1 MQNTKKSI
9 IIIKICF
16 GFEGLFQG
24 VIAMSGC
31 AVAPFALYRPPFS
44 QIKNARSLAKQLG
57 CPLYSPKVMVDCLKQ
72 IPAEDIVKV
81 EPEVLYFYFI
91 LFCFHHQAN
100 YVF

>member
-1 MQNTKKSI
+1 MTELLPKQCKTRKISI

-16 GFEGLFQG
+16 GFKGLFQG

-31 AVAPFALYRPPFS
+31 AIAPFALYRPPFS

-57 CPLYSPKVMVDCLKQ
+57 CPLYSPKVMVECLKQ

-81 EPEVLYFYFI
+81 EPEV
-91 LFCFHHQAN
+91 
-100 YVF
+100 